1 MKCPT
6 VNCTESLPTHSRR
19 KYCSKCRA
27 AMAYYAKR
35 KPADVLRSSQRME
48 RGLDRI
54 SHREDRGIDQMEA
67 VSVARREKKRASK
80 SVRSS
85 QERARI

>member
-1 MKCPT
+1 M
-6 VNCTESLPTHSRR
+6 R
-19 KYCSKCRA
+19 
-27 AMAYYAKR
+27 YYAR
-35 KPADVLRSSQRME
+35 CKPADVLRSSQRME

-67 VSVARREKKRASK
+67 RSRIKRASK
-80 SVRSS
+80 PVRSH